1 MYSISPASFP
11 GEADVILPPEIDL
24 KAEQKKYEQTMK
36 YFDFIALLAHAMG
49 IIMVC
54 LNGFLFGSLNVGF
67 QWDNKDPAIRGNGL
81 MHYHGFFM
89 IIAFVFC
96 QGEAIISYRI
106 HRHEYKLLSKLIH
119 GILHLCAIG
128 FGGFGVSAMIRSKT
142 LQGAYHL
149 VTFHGW
155 IGVLLICFYIVQFI
169 AGFVNYAFPKT
180 SPNVRAG
187 FMPWHTKFGM
197 FLMTLAVIQ
206 VSIGQKYVS
215 IGPCE
220 TSLSCDNHL
229 DFIHNFAV
237 LSIILYY
244 ILILVLVGK
253 PEWKRRQ
260 TIDERKHD

>member
-1 MYSISPASFP
+1 
-11 GEADVILPPEIDL
+11 
-24 KAEQKKYEQTMK
+24 
-36 YFDFIALLAHAMG
+36 
-49 IIMVC
+49 
-54 LNGFLFGSLNVGF
+54 
-67 QWDNKDPAIRGNGL
+67 
-81 MHYHGFFM
+81 
-89 IIAFVFC
+89 
-96 QGEAIISYRI
+96 
-106 HRHEYKLLSKLIH
+106 
-119 GILHLCAIG
+119 
-128 FGGFGVSAMIRSKT
+128 
-142 LQGAYHL
+142 
-149 VTFHGW
+149 
-155 IGVLLICFYIVQFI
+155 FI

>member
-1 MYSISPASFP
+1 MYSITPASFP
-11 GEADVILPPEIDL
+11 GEADVILPPVIDL
-24 KAEQKKYEQTMK
+24 KVEQKKYEQTMK
-36 YFDFIALLAHAMG
+36 YFDFVALMAHGMG

-54 LNGFLFGSLNVGF
+54 LN
-67 QWDNKDPAIRGNGL
+67 
-81 MHYHGFFM
+81 
-89 IIAFVFC
+89 
-96 QGEAIISYRI
+96 AIISYRV

-119 GILHLCAIG
+119 GLLHLCAIG
-128 FGGFGVSAMIRSKT
+128 FGGFGVAAMIRSKS

-149 VTFHGW
+149 VSYHAW

-180 SPNVRAG
+180 SLKVRAG
-187 FMPWHTKFGM
+187 FLPWHTKFGV

-206 VSIGQKYVS
+206 VSIGHKYVT

-220 TSLSCDNHL
+220 NSLSCSNHL

-237 LSIILYY
+237 LSIIVYY

-260 TIDERKHD
+260 TIDERKHE